1 MVNNISLST
10 LGLVMLG
17 ILSGMIICLL
27 GIESLEENL
36 NGWLLFADG
45 MLFGFGGSY
54 SLAFGRRFSRF
65 EVFRNNLRLWL
76 LVPGILAV
84 MIISPLEYLLL
95 TAVFPRSSEIQV
107 WGGTL
112 SLVGTTILLAALF
125 PLPAFTKF
133 REINFCLRCCLGYI
147 GALLAITGIALGF
160 SSLIGFLAV
169 IAIFLPALIWW
180 LRATR
185 Y

>member
-1 MVNNISLST
+1 MVNNISLGT
-10 LGLVMLG
+10 LSLVLLG
-17 ILSGMIICLL
+17 ILSGMIICFL

-36 NGWLLFADG
+36 NGWVLFADG

-54 SLAFGRRFSRF
+54 NLAFRRRFSRL
-65 EVFRNNLRLWL
+65 EAFRNNLRLWS

-84 MIISPLEYLLL
+84 LIISPLEYLLL
-95 TAVFPRSSEIQV
+95 TAIFPRSSEIQV

-112 SLVGTTILLAALF
+112 SLVGTTILIAILF
-125 PLPAFTKF
+125 PLPAFIKL
-133 REINFCLRCCLGYI
+133 REINFRLRCRIGYI

-160 SSLIGFLAV
+160 SSPIGFLAV
-169 IAIFLPALIWW
+169 IAIFLPALILW